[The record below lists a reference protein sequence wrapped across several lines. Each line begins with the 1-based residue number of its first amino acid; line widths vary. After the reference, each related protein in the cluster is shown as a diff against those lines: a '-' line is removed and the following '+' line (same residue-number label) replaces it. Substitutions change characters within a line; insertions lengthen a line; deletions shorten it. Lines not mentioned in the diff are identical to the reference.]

1 MSLMMT
7 SQGLPTWE
15 NMTPSPSC
23 GHLAQYTE
31 ESDHGRHQR
40 VLHYK
45 GRRGLNQESI
55 RDSNHM
61 PVKHL
66 RLPKSPNE
74 RVRECI
80 TILKKITE
88 ELDIP
93 TDHPSI
99 RVLKARMAR
108 YWEDGK
114 NQEERIPL
122 VGSNRYIL
130 YRFPHWAH
138 QQCEVTL
145 RAGRITHQQLPSDL
159 EAELG
164 GQTSS
169 EMQSDQVHP
178 SLEGSAER

>member
-1 MSLMMT
+1 
-7 SQGLPTWE
+7 
-15 NMTPSPSC
+15 
-23 GHLAQYTE
+23 
-31 ESDHGRHQR
+31 
-40 VLHYK
+40 
-45 GRRGLNQESI
+45 
-55 RDSNHM
+55 M
-61 PVKHL
+61 PVQHL
-66 RLPKSPNE
+66 RLPKKPQE

-80 TILKKITE
+80 VILKKITE
-88 ELDIP
+88 ELEIP

-99 RVLKARMAR
+99 RVLKARMSR

-145 RAGRITHQQLPSDL
+145 RMGRITHQRLPSDL
-159 EAELG
+159 EAELA

-178 SLEGSAER
+178 SPEESVEK